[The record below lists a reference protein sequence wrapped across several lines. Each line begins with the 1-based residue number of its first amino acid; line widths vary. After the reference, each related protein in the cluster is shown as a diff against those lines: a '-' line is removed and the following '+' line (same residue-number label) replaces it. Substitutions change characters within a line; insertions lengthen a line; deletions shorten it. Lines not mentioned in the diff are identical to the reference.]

1 MLWLL
6 HWEQIGQKEYCDVA
20 TLLSR
25 AFAIVLWHLLFAALA
40 TYRKCSKHV
49 TPKTTNA
56 TKISWWIL
64 PLSHQRILTISL
76 ILLLLT
82 VCINYYYSSGL
93 VDFRLIFLKIIL
105 SFSTYLKTEKKHNF
119 IFTFLWTRPQRN
131 FRRGD
136 NIVFRQ
142 CRFSKFGINSIKIY
156 YNENLSKRSQ
166 F

>member
-1 MLWLL
+1 MLL
-6 HWEQIGQKEYCDVA
+6 HFYLELLQSSSGICSSPRLLHTESVPNMWHQKQQM
-20 TLLSR
+20 L
-25 AFAIVLWHLLFAALA
+25 
-40 TYRKCSKHV
+40 
-49 TPKTTNA
+49 P
-56 TKISWWIL
+56 KISWWIL

-82 VCINYYYSSGL
+82 VYMNYYYSSAF
-93 VDFRLIFLKIIL
+93 VDFHLIFLKIIL

-136 NIVFRQ
+136 NPVFRQ
-142 CRFSKFGINSIKIY
+142 CRFSKFGINPIKIY
-156 YNENLSKRSQ
+156 CNESLSKRSQ